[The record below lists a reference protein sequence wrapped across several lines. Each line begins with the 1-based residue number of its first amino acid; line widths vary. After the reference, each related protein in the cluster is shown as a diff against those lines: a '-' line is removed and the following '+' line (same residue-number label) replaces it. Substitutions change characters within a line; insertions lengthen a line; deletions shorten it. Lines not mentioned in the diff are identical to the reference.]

1 MNGFWSRFRRRAG
14 EKTPPAGNGEE
25 QAQGRKRSRGPAPAL
40 EVKLLALEA
49 IESGLTRGEV
59 SELVGVSAT
68 TIGTWK
74 KRYEGGGIEAFVR
87 APSSMRARKRCKVLE
102 DRIVARRREHPEAGV
117 RRIRDELRRE
127 EGLEVSAEK
136 VRQTVNEA
144 GLGNPPPE
152 PHRRPP
158 QIRRFERSVP
168 NALWQIDIFTFTLK
182 RLYQVY
188 LIGIIDDHS
197 RYIVGWGLYRRQ
209 TADAVLEVVKGAIGQ
224 WGAPRE
230 ILSDNGRQF
239 VNWRGK
245 SRFQKVLQREGI
257 DHARSAPHH
266 PMTLGKIERFWQ
278 TIWTEFLEEA
288 VFASFADACQR
299 LEHWV
304 AFYNHRRPHQGID
317 GACPADRFYGLA
329 NDIEQAVAQGCQEN
343 SLRLA
348 LGQEPQAPLFLMGQ
362 LGSKDVRLTRK
373 GDDIELRVGDLVH
386 EVIRL
391 GAPYTIDENGQYL
404 RGGETHEVAGPERGP
419 EVRDDRDGPV
429 GEDDRGEAEL
439 EPRGEAADAVQG
451 YRGGGGRGEDG
462 AGAGEAGAEAQA
474 GAGGAS
480 VGAARGEGADREG
493 SRPMEDEVRG
503 GEDAAGPREDA
514 GAGGGPAGGKKTTE
528 ARTGS
533 AQPGTSS
540 PGSGTLWSWW
550 LGTTGGAED

>member
-1 MNGFWSRFRRRAG
+1 
-14 EKTPPAGNGEE
+14 
-25 QAQGRKRSRGPAPAL
+25 L
-40 EVKLLALEA
+40 EVKLLALRA
-49 IESGLTRGEV
+49 VESGLTRTEV
-59 SELVGVSAT
+59 AELIGVHDHTLSA
-68 TIGTWK
+68 WR
-74 KRYEGGGIEAFVR
+74 KRFDEGGVEAFVR
-87 APSSMRARKRCKVLE
+87 KPSTVAVRRRCEALE
-102 DRIVARRREHPEAGV
+102 ARIVARRQAEPEAGV

-158 QIRRFERSVP
+158 QVRRFERPVP

-188 LIGIIDDHS
+188 LVGIIDDHS

-239 VNWRGK
+239 VSWRGK
-245 SRFQKVLQREGI
+245 SHFQKVLMREGI

-278 TIWTEFLEEA
+278 TIWVEFLEEA

-299 LEHWV
+299 IEHWV

-329 NDIEQAVAQGCQEN
+329 NDIEQAVAQGCKEN

-348 LGQEPQAPLFLMGQ
+348 LGQEPQPPLYLLGQ
-362 LGSKDVRLTRK
+362 LGTKDVRLVRK
-373 GDDIELRVGDLVH
+373 GDEIELKVGDVVH

-391 GAPYTIDENGQYL
+391 GAPFEVGENGHYL
-404 RGGETHEVAGPERGP
+404 RGGEVHEVAGPERGP
-419 EVRDDRDGPV
+419 EVRADRDGPV
-429 GEDDRGEAEL
+429 GQDDGGEAEL
-439 EPRGEAADAVQG
+439 EPRGDEADAVQG
-451 YRGGGGRGEDG
+451 DRGGGGGCAGG
-462 AGAGEAGAEAQA
+462 AGAWEAGPEAEA
-474 GAGGAS
+474 GAGGPCDGTGLPEGGS
-480 VGAARGEGADREG
+480 GEGAG
-493 SRPMEDEVRG
+493 PLEDEVRR
-503 GEDAAGPREDA
+503 GEDAPGPGEGAGP
-514 GAGGGPAGGKKTTE
+514 GGGPAGGKKTTE
-528 ARTGS
+528 AGTGTD
-533 AQPGTSS
+533 A
-540 PGSGTLWSWW
+540 SGTPWHWW
-550 LGTTGGAED
+550 LGDWDGRGP